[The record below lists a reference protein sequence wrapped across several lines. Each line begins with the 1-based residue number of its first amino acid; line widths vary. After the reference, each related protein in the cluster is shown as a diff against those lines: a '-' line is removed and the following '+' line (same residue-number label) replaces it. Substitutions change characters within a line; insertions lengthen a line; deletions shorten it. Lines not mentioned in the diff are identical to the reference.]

1 MTLISIEGN
10 IGSGKSTILKQLKKY
25 SDDLVY
31 VDEPVSQWQSITD
44 SNNKNI
50 LELFYQDQKKYSFS
64 FQILAYITRLKS
76 LIDAYKSNPHKI
88 IICERSIYTDKYVFA
103 KMLYEQGNI
112 EEIEWKTYNYWF
124 DTFKELTKLDGLIY
138 VNTSPEICFNR
149 IKKRNRNGES
159 DITIEYLN
167 ECDKKHHD
175 WIDNTDIKKI
185 IINGN
190 DEFENN
196 DIKKSLIIE
205 SCLNFSKQLFSS
217 GTKSSFSSS

>member
-31 VDEPVSQWQSITD
+31 VDEPVSKWQSITD

-76 LIDAYKSNPHKI
+76 LLDAYKSNPHKI

-138 VNTSPEICFNR
+138 VNTSPEICFDR

-159 DITIEYLN
+159 DIPIEYLN

-175 WIDNTDIKKI
+175 WIDTTEIKKI

-196 DIKKSLIIE
+196 NTKKSLIIE

>member
-1 MTLISIEGN
+1 MSRIISIEGN
-10 IGSGKSTILKQLKKY
+10 IGSGKSTLVRNLQNHLNNKKA
-25 SDDLVY
+25 DVIFLQ
-31 VDEPVSQWQSITD
+31 EPVDVWNTIKDENGT
-44 SNNKNI
+44 I
-50 LELFYQDQKKYSFS
+50 LEQFYKDQEKYGFS
-64 FQILAYITRLKS
+64 FQMMAYISRLSILRNAIRENPKS
-76 LIDAYKSNPHKI
+76 VIVT
-88 IICERSIYTDKYVFA
+88 ERSLYTDKYVFA

-138 VNTSPEICFNR
+138 VNTSPEICFDR

-159 DITIEYLN
+159 DIPIEYLN

-175 WIDNTDIKKI
+175 WIDTTEIKKI

-196 DIKKSLIIE
+196 NTKKSLIIE
-205 SCLNFSKQLFSS
+205 L
-217 GTKSSFSSS
+217 